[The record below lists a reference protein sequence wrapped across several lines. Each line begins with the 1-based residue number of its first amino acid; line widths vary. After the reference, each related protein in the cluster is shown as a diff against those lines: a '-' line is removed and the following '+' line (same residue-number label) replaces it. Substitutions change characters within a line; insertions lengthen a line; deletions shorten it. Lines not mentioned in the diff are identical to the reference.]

1 MRPRSTVPVV
11 IASMMWTN
19 IRFIAG
25 SIGMAACVGEV
36 VVVWLRNV
44 IFQWARLDGSPFE
57 RRQGY
62 VCPTFVVWKK
72 RLVFAFVEVLNQKL
86 DNGWLVIRKTDDSTL
101 CFLGNLSGSGF
112 LPLLQSLTFPPNFR
126 LRAKNSARWHTMTLW
141 TLCVSSPQLMVRSE
155 YAPDLRTL
163 EASQCDGAT
172 ATRES
177 DVMLRLN
184 MPSE

>member
-1 MRPRSTVPVV
+1 
-11 IASMMWTN
+11 MMWTN

-101 CFLGNLSGSGF
+101 CFLSAKFQAAGEELSTLAHNDLVDLVRVVTTTDGKI
-112 LPLLQSLTFPPNFR
+112 R
-126 LRAKNSARWHTMTLW
+126 VCARFEDA
-141 TLCVSSPQLMVRSE
+141 SE
-155 YAPDLRTL
+155 
-163 EASQCDGAT
+163 
-172 ATRES
+172 
-177 DVMLRLN
+177 
-184 MPSE
+184 